1 MTYLRHSLAVFIV
14 LSGVLSS
21 RDHRGRA
28 RRALGAGAVD
38 QQFPAAALENNNN
51 VAFGSLALSLARCAG
66 AATPFA
72 NASAGSTRRAL
83 RLSRLELG
91 PSL

>member
-1 MTYLRHSLAVFIV
+1 VFFRRGIIAGARAE
-14 LSGVLSS
+14 LSGRALSINISSS
-21 RDHRGRA
+21 R
-28 RRALGAGAVD
+28 
-38 QQFPAAALENNNN
+38 LENNNN

-83 RLSRLELG
+83 GLSRLELG